1 MTNDNVFYNNGQ
13 RVVQQETMNDEWQQI
28 TSSKNELQ
36 RMIQWVTANDNEWFN
51 NWQRMSK

>member
-51 NWQRMSK
+51 KWQRMSK